1 MHYLNT
7 FWKSAWLFF
16 GIALLNLNSTPCNAQ
31 RTTESEAFIHKVNTT
46 YNQNSIPA
54 DSILN
59 SLREEA
65 WALEEDSLYV
75 DLTLRPYKSHH
86 LRAEAWK

>member
-7 FWKSAWLFF
+7 FWKSAWLCT
-16 GIALLNLNSTPCNAQ
+16 GIALLNLYSTPCNAQ